1 MKARIAM
8 VALVGLLI
16 VDVVL
21 VVLAMRPPAS
31 ADMSQTMPQT
41 RTTAASVTPTAG
53 GSPTTAPTTETP
65 TGPGPLAVTIA
76 GLDATTAWRATVGS
90 CADGGASI
98 EVTKDGGATWTA
110 MKTPVGAIVRV
121 QPLEKGRGFVIGAG
135 TDCKPRQYSTTDTG
149 ATWSKPEPVDGG
161 WARKLDTPTE
171 ILTPNQPNARA
182 CGDQVVLDL
191 SRTSAEQAEALC
203 ADGSVK
209 VTTDGGV
216 SWGASGTAPGALAI
230 SNRIE
235 SGVLSTYAARVD
247 PKCKGVQIFKV
258 IKGRDAEPLGCVT
271 TTVPE
276 RTGSVAISVAS
287 GTGWLLIGGD
297 TYTSKDLKAW
307 KKA

>member
-1 MKARIAM
+1 MKSRIAM
-8 VALVGLLI
+8 VALVGLLL

-21 VVLAMRPPAS
+21 VVLAMRPPAA
-31 ADMSQTMPQT
+31 ADTSQT
-41 RTTAASVTPTAG
+41 RTTAASVTPTTG

-65 TGPGPLAVTIA
+65 TGPGPLAATIA

-90 CADGGASI
+90 CADGGADV
-98 EVTKDGGATWTA
+98 EVSTDGGATWTA
-110 MKTPVGAIVRV
+110 AKTPVGAIVRV

-135 TDCKPRQYSTTDTG
+135 PDCTPRQYSTTDSG
-149 ATWSKPEPVDGG
+149 KTWSTPEPVDGG

-171 ILTPNQPNARA
+171 VLAPSQPKARA
-182 CGDQVVLDL
+182 CGDQVVFDL

-216 SWGASGTAPGALAI
+216 SWGDSGTASGALAI

-235 SGVLSTYAARVD
+235 SGVLSTYAAGID
-247 PKCKGVQIFKV
+247 PKCKGIQIVKV
-258 IKGRDAEPLGCVT
+258 IKGRDAEPLGCVA

-276 RTGSVAISVAS
+276 RTGSVSISVAS
-287 GTGWLLIGGD
+287 GTGWLLIGQD

-307 KKA
+307 TKA